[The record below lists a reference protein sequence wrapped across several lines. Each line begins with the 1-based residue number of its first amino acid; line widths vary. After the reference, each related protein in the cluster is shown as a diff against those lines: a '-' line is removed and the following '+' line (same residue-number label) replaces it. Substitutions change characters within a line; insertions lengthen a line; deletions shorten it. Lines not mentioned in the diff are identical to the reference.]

1 MIEWSSDQ
9 SLIQM
14 ANDVLS
20 RRVPISAVPQ
30 AHLPAEITDDRP
42 TMSTLFY
49 VGGPHLCSA
58 YSECER
64 NRATRQSR
72 PGGSH
77 GAAAVVSS
85 S

>member
-42 TMSTLFY
+42 TMSTSFY
-49 VGGPHLCSA
+49 VGGPICAPPIRSA
-58 YSECER
+58 SVIEQR
-64 NRATRQSR
+64 GNRGQADRMEQ
-72 PGGSH
+72 PL
-77 GAAAVVSS
+77 
-85 S
+85 